1 MEKLEEFIDSKTL
14 LIGGY
19 PATELALNM
28 YKNGARIGAEW
39 QKEQMYSE
47 EEVLNILDEFNR
59 EYDGKE
65 FLEDWFTQFK
75 KK

>member
-1 MEKLEEFIDSKTL
+1 METLDEFIDSQIL
-14 LIGGY
+14 LIGGC
-19 PATELALNM
+19 PATGLALNM
-28 YKNGARIGAEW
+28 SKNGAER

-47 EEVLNILDEFNR
+47 DEVLNILDEFNR

-65 FLEDWFTQFK
+65 FLEDWFEQFK